1 MKIAAHEEGKKELL
15 LGRRTIAER
24 IEAENIIIHAANFLP
39 LLFHHPDGRT
49 VFHRGVIFIIA
60 RTEEKKAILQRHLC
74 ACIWR
79 LVIFAKAGKGGVERG
94 GKVDG

>member
-1 MKIAAHEEGKKELL
+1 MKISAHEEGKKELL

-49 VFHRGVIFIIA
+49 VFHRAWCYFYHRTNGRKKGHIA
-60 RTEEKKAILQRHLC
+60 EALMLMHMVVGM
-74 ACIWR
+74 
-79 LVIFAKAGKGGVERG
+79 VIFAKEEEKSERRKG
-94 GKVDG
+94 